1 MLLAT
6 FPPSKYS
13 LDKPN
18 YALLIVL
25 IAEEHF
31 SSKTL
36 LYNCILSPPLYF
48 L

>member
-31 SSKTL
+31 FFQ
-36 LYNCILSPPLYF
+36 NPF
-48 L
+48 V